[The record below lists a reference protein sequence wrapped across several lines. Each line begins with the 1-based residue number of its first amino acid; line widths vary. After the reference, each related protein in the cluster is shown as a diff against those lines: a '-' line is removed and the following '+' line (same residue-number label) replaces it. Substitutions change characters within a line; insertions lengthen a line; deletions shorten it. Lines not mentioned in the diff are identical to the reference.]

1 MLRMK
6 GKTGVKKSFLFLM
19 FLAVSLFAL
28 PGFAL
33 AYTTAVLDTP
43 TLGGPP
49 AGGFQ
54 IHSDLYLYECDDSS
68 CTAPTQSK
76 EYGHITNVEK
86 WPTAIGG
93 CTKPGDIPPA
103 AWVFLTLND
112 NQSSYFKLW
121 EKSEDATKGTQW
133 RSCVMAITADGQVGT
148 ENTCVGLVAVA
159 YNGSGEK
166 PDNFVPHFS
175 LGIPAFSKSDYS
187 TTGPTSAPSEENELS
202 ARSVKV
208 VNNTGAAEICLA
220 TDGSAATHG
229 ECDGAQSP
237 VKHYPYTK
245 GPNKISQGSSYIL
258 DASKL
263 KDGYNSGTGFVT
275 DYKLDSNPSWVPTGW
290 TSEHVYANPVEWTIY
305 PEHAVHTPGP
315 TTADISLVDGYNVG
329 ITLSVE
335 NDTVCAVAYEPNGPS
350 DFLLFKAGDI
360 IAQFPNNLSVP
371 RKDLCPSNEYA
382 PGGHGCFSPCAMAYV
397 NGSDQDTIDKFCC
410 AGKYDTTA
418 TCTAP
423 AKSDYHEKII
433 ENSKRVYTFA
443 FDDWRGTFTCQHS
456 AQLVYTLTNPHAF
469 D

>member
-1 MLRMK
+1 
-6 GKTGVKKSFLFLM
+6 M

-49 AGGFQ
+49 AGGFE
-54 IHSDLYLYECDDSS
+54 IHSDLYLYECDDSN

-103 AWVFLTLND
+103 AWVFLTLKD

-121 EKSEDATKGTQW
+121 EKSSGPTIIPSEDPITENDVLTPEQW
-133 RSCVMAITADGQVGT
+133 RSCVMAITADGQVGA

-159 YNGSGEK
+159 YNGPGEK
-166 PDNFVPHFS
+166 PDNFVPHFT

-187 TTGPTSAPSEENELS
+187 TIGPTPAPSEENELS

-208 VNNTGAAEICLA
+208 INNTIAEELCLA

-229 ECDGAQSP
+229 QCDGAQSP
-237 VKHYPYTK
+237 VKHYPYTQ
-245 GPNKISQGSSYIL
+245 GPNKISKGSSYML

-275 DYKLDSNPSWVPTGW
+275 DYKWGSTWAPTGW
-290 TSEHVYANPVEWTIY
+290 TSKAVYANPVEWTIY
-305 PEHAVHTPGP
+305 PEHAAHTPGP
-315 TTADISLVDGYNVG
+315 TTADISLVNGFNIG

-335 NDTVCAVAYEPNGPS
+335 NDTVCAVAYKKNGPS
-350 DFLLFKAGDI
+350 DFLLFEAGTI
-360 IAQFPNNLSVP
+360 LAQFPSNKSAILH
-371 RKDLCPSNEYA
+371 DLCPDGDGA
-382 PGGHGCFSPCAMAYV
+382 PGGLGCYSPCAMAHV
-397 NGSDQDTIDKFCC
+397 NGSDQDTIDKMCC

-423 AKSDYHEKII
+423 DTSDYQEKII
-433 ENSKRVYTFA
+433 NNSKRVYTFA

-456 AQLVYTLTNPHAF
+456 AQLVYTLTNPYKI